1 MGFKKIHG
9 LRNHPLY
16 TRWVCM
22 RSRCNDENNI
32 GYKIYGGRGIK
43 VCDEWNYSFQNF
55 YNWSINN
62 GFKSELVIDRID
74 SNANY
79 CPENCRWAT
88 TEQNANNTSTNV
100 KYEFNGE
107 MLGIYQIARLVGI
120 YDETLRN
127 RVVNIGMSV
136 YDAIELGNN
145 RKKRSDTGINKNK
158 ITAASEFC
166 RLNNVKLSYFRSKKY
181 REKKSDEEVMLYFL
195 NKKNNKI

>member
-1 MGFKKIHG
+1 
-9 LRNHPLY
+9 
-16 TRWVCM
+16 M

-32 GYKIYGGRGIK
+32 GYKIYGGKGIK
-43 VCDEWNYSFQNF
+43 VCNEWDSSFQNF
-55 YNWSINN
+55 YDWSINN
-62 GFKSELVIDRID
+62 GFKEELVIDRID
-74 SNANY
+74 SNGNY

-88 TEQNANNTSTNV
+88 IEQNANNTSTNV

-120 YDETLRN
+120 FDETLRN

-145 RKKRSDTGINKNK
+145 RKKRSDTGISKNK
-158 ITAASEFC
+158 ITSISEFC
-166 RLNNVKLSYFRSKKY
+166 RLNNINLSYFRSKKY